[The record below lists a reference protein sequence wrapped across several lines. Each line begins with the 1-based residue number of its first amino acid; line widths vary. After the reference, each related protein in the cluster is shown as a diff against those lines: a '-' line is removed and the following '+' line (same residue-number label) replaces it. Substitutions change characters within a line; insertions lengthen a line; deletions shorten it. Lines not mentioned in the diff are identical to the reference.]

1 MKSDTPRRPLE
12 RALRLVTIV
21 RRGEAPGA
29 LLLTLDLAVLL
40 FAYALLKM
48 VREVLVLGAPGGRAE
63 VKAYASAAQAI
74 LLVPLSLGFG
84 ALAARLDRLR
94 LVRTVTLFF
103 VVQLVAFAA
112 IVALFPS
119 LGVGIAFFI
128 WIGCFNVLII
138 AQFWSVANDLHDR
151 ESGERLFPLIAV
163 GSALGALAG
172 SRASG
177 LLYPHLGASGIML
190 LAAVLLVGTIALT
203 ARVEA
208 HTPRS
213 RPRGPVART
222 GGATALVRDPYL
234 ALVTIMT
241 LLKNWVNST
250 GEYVLDRLLL
260 DAARRAAGATAD
272 RAVVQQFIAH
282 WKSNYLTW
290 TNALVVVMQLFAVS
304 RILRRLGV
312 GPALLVLPI
321 VAGVGFGAMV
331 LAPSLGLILAV
342 KVAENGIDY
351 SLEKTAEQA
360 LYLVTSRSAKYRAKA
375 IIDALVVRLGDVLAA
390 GVVWIGSAIGLGT
403 TAFVV
408 ENLLLVAGWITTV
421 VLLCRSKPLRSAGA
435 HGAPTAS
442 PPLSRTDAGR
452 RATRGPPGPR

>member
-1 MKSDTPRRPLE
+1 MANDTPRRPLE

-29 LLLTLDLAVLL
+29 LLLTLDLALLL

-48 VREVLVLGAPGGRAE
+48 VREVLILGAPGGRAE
-63 VKAYASAAQAI
+63 VKTYAAAAQAI

-84 ALAARLDRLR
+84 ALATRLDRLR

-103 VVQLVAFAA
+103 VVQLVAFAGLA
-112 IVALFPS
+112 AVVPS
-119 LGVGIAFFI
+119 LGLGIAFFI
-128 WIGCFNVLII
+128 WIGCFNVLIV

-177 LLYPHLGASGIML
+177 LLYPHLGASGVML
-190 LAAVLLVGTIALT
+190 VAAALLVGTIALT
-203 ARVEA
+203 AKVEA
-208 HTPRS
+208 RTPPS
-213 RPRGPVART
+213 RPHGPVARS
-222 GGATALVRDPYL
+222 GGAAALVRDPYL
-234 ALVTIMT
+234 ALVSIVT
-241 LLKNWVNST
+241 LLKNWVNTT
-250 GEYVLDRLLL
+250 GEYLLDRLLL

-272 RAVVQQFIAH
+272 RAVVQELIAH
-282 WKSNYLTW
+282 WKSNYLTY

-304 RILRRLGV
+304 RIIRRAGV
-312 GPALLVLPI
+312 GPALFVLPLI
-321 VAGVGFGAMV
+321 AGVGFGAMAI
-331 LAPSLGLILAV
+331 APSLGLILAV

-360 LYLVTSRSAKYRAKA
+360 LFLVTSRSAKYRAKA

-390 GVVWIGSAIGLGT
+390 AAVWIGSTIGLGT

-408 ENLLLVAGWITTV
+408 QNLLLIAAWITAV
-421 VLLCRSKPLRSAGA
+421 AFLCASKPLSAR
-435 HGAPTAS
+435 H
-442 PPLSRTDAGR
+442 
-452 RATRGPPGPR
+452 